1 MVTEGLA
8 IVVILLAAALATY
21 FDVTKPRRRRLRYT
35 ELAWR
40 FLFLYLLPALVIA
53 AFAAYSF
60 SALVIIP
67 YYPGSPTLCGLHD
80 PACRARIN
88 PEANQLYSMIGIAIA
103 CALALGYL
111 ALVAWRRISSRPV
124 PVY

>member
-8 IVVILLAAALATY
+8 IMAIVLAAALATY
-21 FDVTKPRRRRLRYT
+21 LDVTMRRRRRFRYT
-35 ELAWR
+35 ELAGR
-40 FLFLYLLPALVIA
+40 FLFPYLLPALLIA

-67 YYPGSPTLCGLHD
+67 YYPGSPSLCGLHD

-88 PEANQLYSMIGIAIA
+88 PEANQFYSMIGIAIA

-111 ALVAWRRISSRPV
+111 ALLAWRRISSRPV